1 MGPLAWAQGRWL
13 TWDPVERSEAVSSWL
28 SFRGREETWR
38 AGSAAR
44 GEKEESVRISAQF
57 QLPSC
62 SAFSQETTM
71 VPCGTEAIF
80 FWLAIK
86 TLYTLGPHTY
96 PVLSL
101 PLKIPGSLLWLSSQ
115 DSPAAAQPRSDLIT
129 SKNIHRPTFSM
140 KLKHHQEPRAS
151 RALRYKHITWGS
163 WYRVASASR
172 VTGWSP
178 YCAFLTSQVTLALPL
193 LGPHLDHQQGLSPP
207 SLPSKNDCGWFTDSR
222 LVCVLVGLQVN
233 LLCEL

>member
-1 MGPLAWAQGRWL
+1 MAWAQGRWL

-86 TLYTLGPHTY
+86 TFYTRGPHTY

-101 PLKIPGSLLWLSSQ
+101 PLKTPGSLLWLSSQ
-115 DSPAAAQPRSDLIT
+115 DSPAADWGWDHSPRKDALCPA
-129 SKNIHRPTFSM
+129 KVRP
-140 KLKHHQEPRAS
+140 HHLEEYPQAHMFHEAEAPPRA
-151 RALRYKHITWGS
+151 
-163 WYRVASASR
+163 
-172 VTGWSP
+172 
-178 YCAFLTSQVTLALPL
+178 
-193 LGPHLDHQQGLSPP
+193 QGLS
-207 SLPSKNDCGWFTDSR
+207 SFKVQTHQLG
-222 LVCVLVGLQVN
+222 VLVQGSFCLKGNGVVPIS
-233 LLCEL
+233 CVSD